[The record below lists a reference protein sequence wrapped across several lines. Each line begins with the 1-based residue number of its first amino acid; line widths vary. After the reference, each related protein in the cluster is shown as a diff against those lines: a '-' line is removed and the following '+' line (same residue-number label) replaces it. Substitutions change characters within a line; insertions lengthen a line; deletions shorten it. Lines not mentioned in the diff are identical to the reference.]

1 MTLFH
6 KIAEQ
11 HIKCE
16 ICGKDTIALY
26 GCGWENDIIY
36 CEDDACGAEY
46 IFPTS
51 TSVDDEFISKGE

>member
-11 HIKCE
+11 QNKCE
-16 ICGKDTIALY
+16 TCGKDTIALY

-36 CEDDACGAEY
+36 IVKIIPVGQN
-46 IFPTS
+46 IFS
-51 TSVDDEFISKGE
+51 QQVHL